1 MLDPLRD
8 AILDWYVFL
17 SSLGAPVRAGV
28 DALDRRIGIPL
39 VTAVLLGVLG
49 AAAPCQLTTSV
60 GALAVLGRTDPG
72 RPRGRAVLAYL
83 AGKSL
88 VYTALGALAVALGAG
103 LSEVSIP
110 VFVAARK
117 ALGPLMVLVG
127 LALGGALRFPRAPGY
142 GPALRLRRAARRRA
156 DGAPFLL
163 GVAFG
168 FSFCP
173 TFFGLYF
180 GVLIP
185 LALARPDGLLYPA
198 LFALGTA
205 APLLLV
211 LGLVSVGG
219 GSLRRSAERLGR
231 GQRVV
236 AVLAGVLLV
245 AAGLHDTAVYW
256 LL

>member
-1 MLDPLRD
+1 MPDAVRD
-8 AILDWYVFL
+8 ALLDWYAFL
-17 SSLGAPVRAGV
+17 GSLSAWATTGING
-28 DALDRRIGIPL
+28 LDRQVGIPL
-39 VTAVLLGVLG
+39 VSALLLGLIG

-60 GALAVLGRTDPG
+60 GALAVLGRTSPG

-88 VYTALGALAVALGAG
+88 VYTALGVLAVALGAG

-117 ALGPLMVLVG
+117 ALGPLMILVG

-142 GPALRLRRAARRRA
+142 GPGLRLRQAARRRA

-173 TFFGLYF
+173 TLFGLYF